1 MVSFVKPSLL
11 GTRKEFT
18 NTFVNPIQN
27 GQCAD
32 STALD
37 VQIMKHRCHV
47 LHKMLEGCV
56 QVSVITNCTI
66 TYSCLLILYRLF
78 KCFEK
83 ISQLAFGIST

>member
-11 GTRKEFT
+11 GTRKEYT

-32 STALD
+32 STAMD
-37 VQIMKHRCHV
+37 VQLMKQRCHV

-56 QVSVITNCTI
+56 QVGTGEGFVDIELTWLAVI
-66 TYSCLLILYRLF
+66 
-78 KCFEK
+78 
-83 ISQLAFGIST
+83 